1 MEFILIF
8 VAVIAV
14 LVAVLVAVLT
24 WSRRGQSSIGRESG
38 DTLYE
43 TRSKEQDKGGGTPPY
58 LGGPDNWT

>member
-8 VAVIAV
+8 AAVIAAVIAV
-14 LVAVLVAVLT
+14 LMAVLA

-43 TRSKEQDKGGGTPPY
+43 TRSKDKGGGTPPY
-58 LGGPDNWT
+58 LGSPDNWTF